1 MISTSRKSGQQLQNS
16 LRYTLEA
23 CNLGQ
28 KTASSRVMKTE
39 SIHKYRAFPA
49 VDLPDREWPDQSI
62 TSAPVW
68 ASVDL
73 RDGNQALPVPMS
85 IEEKLE
91 FFQLLCRIGF
101 KQIEIG
107 FPSASETD
115 YNFVRELILNNHIP
129 SDVTVQVLTQSRKL
143 LIDKTIESLKGCHKA
158 IILRSCI

>member
-1 MISTSRKSGQQLQNS
+1 MKS
-16 LRYTLEA
+16 
-23 CNLGQ
+23 
-28 KTASSRVMKTE
+28 E

-49 VDLPDREWPDQSI
+49 VDLPDREWPDQTI

-85 IEEKLE
+85 IEEKRE

-107 FPSASETD
+107 FPSAADTEF
-115 YNFVRELILNNHIP
+115 NFCRHLIENDLIP
-129 SDVTVQVLTQSRKL
+129 DDVTIQLLVSDSRAP
-143 LIDKTIESLKGCHKA
+143 DP
-158 IILRSCI
+158 